1 MPTPFMCHKCN
12 APTIKNNG
20 ICEDCDIIQFYYT
33 ENWFIADKTWSKKY
47 DKTKNDAK
55 RADEKI
61 KLCNHC
67 KLCWEYDHNATKSS
81 HNRTKKRTIYSY
93 YKDFPTYGKEIKTC
107 PKCIKKLKTKEN

>member
-47 DKTKNDAK
+47 DKTKN
-55 RADEKI
+55 
-61 KLCNHC
+61 
-67 KLCWEYDHNATKSS
+67 
-81 HNRTKKRTIYSY
+81 
-93 YKDFPTYGKEIKTC
+93 
-107 PKCIKKLKTKEN
+107 